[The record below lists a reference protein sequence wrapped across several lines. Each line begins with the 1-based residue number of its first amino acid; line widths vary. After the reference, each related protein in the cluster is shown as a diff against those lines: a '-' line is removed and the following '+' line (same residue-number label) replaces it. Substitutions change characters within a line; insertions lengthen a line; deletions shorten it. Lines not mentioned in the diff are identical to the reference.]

1 MSEQVN
7 MAAHYEHEIPE
18 GYEARIEGNKVII
31 EPKESEDER
40 VRKEIIDYFH
50 GCIRRNKKSGFRLE
64 QYKSWIAYLEKQKD
78 IFGERAKN
86 ITANM
91 LEDGIGGIQRELI
104 EFLSNT
110 VNASWVDVIKSAD
123 AYAERIRNIIEKQ
136 KEQKPLSTE
145 ETELNSIAFLEQM
158 GYTCIPPGKLQK
170 STEWSDEYCEEGLR
184 TRFAIYTY
192 KNEDGVLYLSN
203 VFVEEAS
210 RNKGFG
216 TKILQ
221 ATEKVAETIGA
232 ITIRLKVKRNSPA
245 NDWYRKRGYKYLTVE
260 GEYDWLEKNLEY
272 MKPSKPAEWSEE
284 DKYILKNIH
293 DFIKENT
300 INPNRVNCAGECLN
314 WLISLPE
321 RFNLR
326 PKQEWSE
333 EDELMRTT
341 IIQTLDLIGDR
352 GTVRMQQNWLKSLR
366 PQPHWKPSLATADLE
381 NNLCDIQDNY
391 PDGSHEYKV
400 LGEAIEFIRS
410 TESHWKPSELQMF
423 ALDSAIL
430 MFHNLKRGGDKE
442 ELQSLYNDLKKLM

>member
-1 MSEQVN
+1 

-18 GYEARIEGNKVII
+18 GYEAKIEGNKVIF
-31 EPKESEDER
+31 EPKKSEDEKI
-40 VRKEIIDYFH
+40 RKEIISY
-50 GCIRRNKKSGFRLE
+50 IKSSSAITNKKWL
-64 QYKSWIAYLEKQKD
+64 AYL
-78 IFGERAKN
+78 
-86 ITANM
+86 
-91 LEDGIGGIQRELI
+91 
-104 EFLSNT
+104 
-110 VNASWVDVIKSAD
+110 
-123 AYAERIRNIIEKQ
+123 EKQ

-170 STEWSDEYCEEGLR
+170 STEWSKEYLEEGLR

-321 RFNLR
+321 RFNLQ
-326 PKQEWSE
+326 PKAEWGEVDKLTLDSIISIVEDWESKQSE
-333 EDELMRTT
+333 EEKEYYGAT
-341 IIQTLDLIGDR
+341 QKS
-352 GTVRMQQNWLKSLR
+352 NWLKSLR
-366 PQPHWKPSLATADLE
+366 PS
-381 NNLCDIQDNY
+381 
-391 PDGSHEYKV
+391 
-400 LGEAIEFIRS
+400 
-410 TESHWKPSELQMF
+410 WKPSEEQMD
-423 ALDSAIL
+423 ALADATMRDVFPNGNREHL
-430 MFHNLKRGGDKE
+430 E
-442 ELQSLYNDLKKLM
+442 SLYNDLKKLM